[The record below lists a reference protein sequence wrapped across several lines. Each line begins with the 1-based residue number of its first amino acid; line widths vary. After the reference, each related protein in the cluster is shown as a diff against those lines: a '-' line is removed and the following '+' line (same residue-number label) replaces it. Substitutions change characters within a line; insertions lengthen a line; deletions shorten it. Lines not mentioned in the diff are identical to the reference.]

1 MVHYTCDMCGKDI
14 VSRDDHFLVHIEI
27 RPANPALQLTKED
40 MEEDHLQQIDESI
53 TDLEACGEE
62 CLQAHRTLR
71 VQRDL
76 CLRCREDFAKN
87 PMRESIATKLKFSE
101 N

>member
-14 VSRDDHFLVHIEI
+14 VSRDDHFLVQIDI

-40 MEEDHLQQIDESI
+40 MEDDHLSQISESI
-53 TDLEACGEE
+53 KDLEACGEE
-62 CLQAHRTLR
+62 CLQAHRTVRIRL
-71 VQRDL
+71 DL
-76 CLRCREDFAKN
+76 CVRCREDFAKN
-87 PMRESIATKLKFSE
+87 PMRESLTPKLKFSE